1 MNRFLN
7 LKSFIVHGEAEYY
20 QNVVVVFVKG
30 ESPVLTIFED
40 GEEIEQINLLP
51 YNDKDELHA
60 LMQEK
65 GFQLKPYLEDKVD
78 ELRAQNDAKMEAE
91 TKRKEEAF
99 ENRRRERQE
108 QRKRVLEEKEK
119 QKEATKRAA
128 QDGVSEETAQKARAE
143 L

>member
-1 MNRFLN
+1 MLLVTLLYLKCQILTKITSESAYWNCCHFLKAIATTGITAN
-7 LKSFIVHGEAEYY
+7 ILLLTGCQPRKTAQSKS
-20 QNVVVVFVKG
+20 
-30 ESPVLTIFED
+30 PT
-40 GEEIEQINLLP
+40 
-51 YNDKDELHA
+51 ELA
-60 LMQEK
+60 LEK
-65 GFQLKPYLEDKVD
+65 S
-78 ELRAQNDAKMEAE
+78 QNDAKMEAE

-128 QDGVSEETAQKARAE
+128 HDENSEETAQKARAE